1 MPAKFLVGPR
11 RPRSLRSLSRAHISS
26 QNVTSANNYG
36 IVKAGDGGNGGRGA
50 DGVGGKDSIKKEDA
64 PINGTQNGTGGDKG
78 TAGTAY
84 LFNKEEKATNGKD
97 GKNGNGCWG
106 GLNLNKYEVSKTKTV
121 AVSNRLCDYSNGVW
135 LEDRDILQ
143 ETIYR
148 HATGTNGEAS
158 TNTIESKVVVRPR
171 GYENPKFYTSYILY
185 LNIHA
190 DVAVHEYEVNFDNMT
205 IQDYFAVYW
214 TGKISVK
221 TNSGNLFPKDFK
233 FCRYAYSGI
242 MDANI
247 SAW

>member
-1 MPAKFLVGPR
+1 MHFSPH
-11 RPRSLRSLSRAHISS
+11 RAGASKGNAGNAGVIYSYGTNS
-26 QNVTSANNYG
+26 IKPDSSANALQSSEG
-36 IVKAGDGGNGGRGA
+36 KAGA
-50 DGVGGKDSIKKEDA
+50 DG
-64 PINGTQNGTGGDKG
+64 NTGW
-78 TAGTAY
+78 
-84 LFNKEEKATNGKD
+84 N
-97 GKNGNGCWG
+97 

-121 AVSNRLCDYSNGVW
+121 AVSKRLCDYSNGVW

-158 TNTIESKVVVRPR
+158 TNTIESKVIVRPR

-185 LNIHA
+185 SNIHA